1 MKKKSRVGR
10 QMYNVLFFAFI
21 IPIAIIGIMSV
32 FILYREM
39 KDRYEAQ
46 IKAENT
52 RIKSIMFDIT
62 SSVYTNLETIM
73 SSQDYRDMF
82 TSSHFARQEQEQY
95 ISLTRAIGSLRGT
108 TAAISSINIYTNN
121 PVIPTGNNIV
131 NVGKSGEE
139 KLGDDAKLAAGS
151 GNAGDPFS
159 RFEWYEQIDTM
170 AWNSYTCS
178 HVPLNDYEDAYE
190 LTLVRR
196 FNTGSSENK
205 AYMVVTVSTNYLRN
219 RLINNDEYMLI
230 CLSGYPVFFSSQY
243 GETEIE
249 MPEISEEGPDKY
261 NFLGDMMLGDGLALT
276 YISSFA
282 PYKVDSR
289 FFVLVGDYEA
299 HDQINAILREFM
311 VILLLTLM
319 TPIVIVIMYSRFFTK
334 RVNALRQAMHRA
346 SVGDYDIIEDVT
358 GDDELSD
365 TFNDLKLTTEKIRE
379 NEGRYYEQRIREQE
393 LINMQQNMEFKMLSG
408 QINPHFLYN
417 TLEAIRMQAIRG
429 GDRDVATSVKYLAK
443 IMHYVLESTGKTTAT
458 LADELKHVESYLQI
472 QRLRFGEKVSWN
484 FYIDGEF
491 DPEKY
496 HILPLLLQ
504 PIVENAITHGLKDMD
519 RNGHVSIIV
528 EYDMKNRN
536 SMEDESGLKLSET
549 TDKRKLLIT
558 INDDGKGMTQEEVER
573 LNASLSEKRVE
584 GDEKAAQSIGLYNI
598 HQRIKL
604 VCGDEYGMTIRAQE
618 GKGTSVELRLPGDG
632 LSIEKMNTLVVEE
645 KKDERQE

>member
-159 RFEWYEQIDTM
+159 RFEWYEQVDTM

-219 RLINNDEYMLI
+219 RLINNDEYVLI

-282 PYKVDSR
+282 PYKVDNR

-334 RVNALRQAMHRA
+334 RVNVLRQAMHRA

-584 GDEKAAQSIGLYNI
+584 GDEKAARSIGLYNI

>member
-159 RFEWYEQIDTM
+159 RFEWYEQVDTM

>member
-1 MKKKSRVGR
+1 VKKKSRVGR

-159 RFEWYEQIDTM
+159 RFEWYEQVDTM

>member
-1 MKKKSRVGR
+1 VKKKSRVGR

-159 RFEWYEQIDTM
+159 RFEWYEQVDTM

-219 RLINNDEYMLI
+219 RLINNDEYVLI

-282 PYKVDSR
+282 PYKVDNR

-334 RVNALRQAMHRA
+334 RVNVLRQAMHRA

-584 GDEKAAQSIGLYNI
+584 GDEKAARSIGLYNI

>member
-1 MKKKSRVGR
+1 
-10 QMYNVLFFAFI
+10 
-21 IPIAIIGIMSV
+21 
-32 FILYREM
+32 
-39 KDRYEAQ
+39 
-46 IKAENT
+46 
-52 RIKSIMFDIT
+52 
-62 SSVYTNLETIM
+62 
-73 SSQDYRDMF
+73 
-82 TSSHFARQEQEQY
+82 
-95 ISLTRAIGSLRGT
+95 
-108 TAAISSINIYTNN
+108 
-121 PVIPTGNNIV
+121 
-131 NVGKSGEE
+131 
-139 KLGDDAKLAAGS
+139 
-151 GNAGDPFS
+151 
-159 RFEWYEQIDTM
+159 
-170 AWNSYTCS
+170 
-178 HVPLNDYEDAYE
+178 
-190 LTLVRR
+190 
-196 FNTGSSENK
+196 
-205 AYMVVTVSTNYLRN
+205 
-219 RLINNDEYMLI
+219 
-230 CLSGYPVFFSSQY
+230 
-243 GETEIE
+243 